1 MIFLKPPSK
10 EILRVTQLDCQ
21 GRRTYISER
30 IESLLDK
37 ISDRYR
43 VKFIKSSFYKGN
55 YARQCAIF
63 EHEDGTFKVVDWND
77 SSRLEKAKITPFL
90 EDPKCQFVLKCQY
103 NKRCR
108 VNKVR
113 PFFYFEK
120 TNSRNFSLSLP
131 SLRDSEK
138 TSNKIY
144 WKGNLHVG
152 NLHLGRYD
160 ILTKIKDLLNED
172 WQERATASDF
182 YQELSSHE
190 LAVSLP
196 GMGKSCHREFEC
208 FAVGTAVIAPVFQN
222 TYHMPLVPNY
232 HYLAIESGPIDE
244 KIRERVEKTTFD
256 EIAEVRKNAMKYYDD
271 FIRFEPSVKMIE
283 HLLEL

>member
-1 MIFLKPPSK
+1 MIFLKPPSR
-10 EILRVTQLDCQ
+10 EILRVTQLDAS
-21 GRRTYISER
+21 RRTYISER
-30 IESLLDK
+30 IESLLDE

-43 VKFIKSSFYKGN
+43 VKFTRSSFYKGN
-55 YARQCAIF
+55 YARQCVVF
-63 EHEDGTFKVVDWND
+63 EHEDGTFKVIDSND
-77 SSRLEKAKITPFL
+77 SNRLVNGKIIPFL
-90 EDPKCQFVLKCQY
+90 ENPKCQFVLKCQY
-103 NKRCR
+103 NKTCR
-108 VNKVR
+108 INKVR

-120 TNSRNFSLSLP
+120 TNSRNFSKSIS
-131 SLRDSEK
+131 SLRDIEK
-138 TSNKIY
+138 KSNKIY
-144 WKGNLHVG
+144 WKGNLY
-152 NLHLGRYD
+152 LGRYD

-172 WQERATASDF
+172 WQERVTASNF
-182 YQELSSHE
+182 YQELSSHK

-196 GMGKSCHREFEC
+196 GWGKSCHREFEC

-222 TYHMPLVPNY
+222 TYHMPLIPNY

-244 KIRERVEKTTFD
+244 KIRERVEKTTSD